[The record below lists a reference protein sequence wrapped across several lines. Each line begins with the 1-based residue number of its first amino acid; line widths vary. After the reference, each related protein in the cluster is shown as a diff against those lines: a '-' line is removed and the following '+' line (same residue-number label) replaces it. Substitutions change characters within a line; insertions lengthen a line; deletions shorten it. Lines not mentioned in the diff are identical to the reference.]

1 MRKRR
6 TGVFVGGA
14 RLQSRVFIAIQED
27 RATGVARPQRNDEM
41 LRQRTIARLRDAL
54 RIGLNGSD
62 APDFDIKKVRKRL
75 ETRKRM
81 VKPQI

>member
-1 MRKRR
+1 LL
-6 TGVFVGGA
+6 GA
-14 RLQSRVFIAIQED
+14 RDSSRASLLRSKKIAPLEW
-27 RATGVARPQRNDEM
+27 RAPSENDEM

-54 RIGLNGSD
+54 RIGLNGPD
-62 APDFDIKKVRKRL
+62 ARDFDIKKVRKRL